1 MSFKEN
7 AVSDDPRGYDP
18 DDESFDCDDPDE
30 LDSDDDL
37 TETVPCPECGAEVY
51 EEAEQCPR
59 CGSYITHGGSV
70 WAGRP
75 IWWIVLGLL
84 GLVAGVLALAGWL
97 P

>member
-1 MSFKEN
+1 M
-7 AVSDDPRGYDP
+7 SDDPRWYDAA
-18 DDESFDCDDPDE
+18 DAESFDGDDPDKP
-30 LDSDDDL
+30 DSDSDSGDDDDL
-37 TETVPCPECGAEVY
+37 TETVACPECGAEVY

-59 CGSYITHGGSV
+59 CGSYITHGGGV

-84 GLVAGVLALAGWL
+84 GLAAGVLALAGWL